1 MVVNDLAAVL
11 ARHPLFSQLTTEER
25 SRICTRSI
33 LRQYRRGAI
42 IFSTGDPVRAFM
54 LVRSGTVRLLK
65 RAPDGR
71 EQTVIF
77 ADVGETLGEVAI
89 FANRP
94 YLVDAEAFTD
104 ATVYALPAQLIR
116 SLLHTAPQFAETLV
130 TLFANR
136 IGQLYEI
143 IEDLAFRSAV
153 ARVAHLLS
161 EETHVLTQTEM
172 ASMVGMS
179 RETLNRA
186 LHTLEQ
192 QGAIRIES
200 GHVTHRNR
208 AQLVDIALVAST
220 PLLSDHPPMSRE

>member
-1 MVVNDLAAVL
+1 M
-11 ARHPLFSQLTTEER
+11 
-25 SRICTRSI
+25 
-33 LRQYRRGAI
+33 AI
-42 IFSTGDPVRAFM
+42 SEHRATD
-54 LVRSGTVRLLK
+54 SGTVRLLK
-65 RAPDGR
+65 RSPDGR

-104 ATVYALPAQLIR
+104 ATLYALPAQHIR
-116 SLLHTAPQFAETLV
+116 SLFHTAPQFAETLV

-136 IGQLYEI
+136 IGHLYEI

-172 ASMVGMS
+172 ASMIGMS

-220 PLLSDHPPMSRE
+220 PLLSDHPPM